1 MFLGTIRN
9 AIGYSDEHIEIYLA
23 RGLTQ
28 GEQRLDA
35 NEFLTLTRVPLEEAL
50 AACRDGTISDV
61 KTIIGLM
68 WAEDYFEIAPAG
80 TVFFVPAH
88 LVKTD
93 TQP

>member
-1 MFLGTIRN
+1 MFASGRAYEQIRN

-28 GEQRLDA
+28 GEQKLDA

-68 WAEDYFEIAPAG
+68 WAEDYIRG
-80 TVFFVPAH
+80 R
-88 LVKTD
+88 L
-93 TQP
+93 TQARSL